1 MVYMVIIID
10 MEYLISKVGVV
21 CIAYMFSIVYMEGYG
36 NLCFICII
44 SVVYIIGMIGM
55 VSMVIF
61 IKE

>member
-21 CIAYMFSIVYMEGYG
+21 CIAYMFSIVYMGGYG
-36 NLCFICII
+36 NLCFIYIV
-44 SVVYIIGMIGM
+44 SMVYIMDII
-55 VSMVIF
+55 SMVIF